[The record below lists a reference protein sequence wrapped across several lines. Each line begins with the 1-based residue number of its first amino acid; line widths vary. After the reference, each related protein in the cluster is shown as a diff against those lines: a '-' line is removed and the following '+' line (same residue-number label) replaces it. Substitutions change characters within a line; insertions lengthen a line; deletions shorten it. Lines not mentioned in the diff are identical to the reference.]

1 MDIFFFKIWDRR
13 KNEDDQVLG
22 ELCINLEDELKEH
35 SEMKGWFDLQP
46 IGEKKKKKNGKI
58 KLRIYKNEPEEER
71 IVEEDT
77 PEEVQ
82 EEETENNKF
91 INHYTIG
98 RELGRGGFSIVY
110 EGTKIETNENFAI
123 KVIATNQDE
132 SQINTL
138 RSEIDIMKKLKHR
151 NIIQLFDVYEEPDN
165 IYLVIELVTGGELFD
180 HIIDKG
186 NFSERDAANI
196 IKQVIEAVAFMHDNG
211 IAHRDLKPE
220 NILVTGPDNDII
232 KVSDFGLSKDFERQA
247 MISACGTP
255 DYVAPEVLMAG
266 QAGYN
271 NSVDLWSI
279 GVITYILLCGF
290 PPFYGSSD
298 QEIFA
303 KILKGDIAYP
313 SPDWDNIST
322 EAKDFVKA
330 LLSYDYSE
338 RPTAQDCMTAPWI
351 VELAPNTE
359 LSNPNFRQKVT
370 KYNEVR
376 KKTKNNIVEIPLRN
390 NKQ

>member
-1 MDIFFFKIWDRR
+1 MKI
-13 KNEDDQVLG
+13 
-22 ELCINLEDELKEH
+22 
-35 SEMKGWFDLQP
+35 
-46 IGEKKKKKNGKI
+46 
-58 KLRIYKNEPEEER
+58 
-71 IVEEDT
+71 
-77 PEEVQ
+77 
-82 EEETENNKF
+82 
-91 INHYTIG
+91 
-98 RELGRGGFSIVY
+98 
-110 EGTKIETNENFAI
+110 FAI